1 MGGVVVSWVVAK
13 MKWIMLV
20 SGVLTCTMIYAA
32 VAPQA
37 ALRSM
42 FGDSLEGPLAEIV
55 VRNWGALIA
64 LVGGMLIYG
73 AFEPHSR
80 RLVLIVA
87 GLSKVAFIAL
97 LLTYGGQ
104 YLGQQVGV
112 SIAIDLAML
121 LLFVVYLL
129 ATRRNELRRL
139 ASATYFVEH
148 CPNTQTDGD
157 NDGVPCESQWCN

>member
-1 MGGVVVSWVVAK
+1 MAVSWVVAK

-20 SGVLTCTMIYAA
+20 SGVLTGTMVYAA

-42 FGDSLEGPLAEIV
+42 FGESLEGPLAEIV

-73 AFEPHSR
+73 AFEPLSR

-87 GLSKVAFIAL
+87 GFSKVVFVAL
-97 LLTYGGQ
+97 LVSYGRQ
-104 YLGQQVGV
+104 YVGQQAAV
-112 SIAIDLAML
+112 SIAIDLAMV
-121 LLFVVYLL
+121 LLFIIYLF
-129 ATRRNELRRL
+129 ATRRDGSLR
-139 ASATYFVEH
+139 A
-148 CPNTQTDGD
+148 
-157 NDGVPCESQWCN
+157 

>member
-1 MGGVVVSWVVAK
+1 MAVSWVVAK

-20 SGVLTCTMIYAA
+20 SGVLTGTMVYAA

-42 FGDSLEGPLAEIV
+42 FGESLEGPLAEIV

-73 AFEPHSR
+73 AFEPLSR

-87 GLSKVAFIAL
+87 GFSKVVFVAL
-97 LLTYGGQ
+97 LVSYGRQ
-104 YLGQQVGV
+104 YIGQQAAV
-112 SIAIDLAML
+112 SIAIDLAMV
-121 LLFVVYLL
+121 LLFIIYLF
-129 ATRRNELRRL
+129 ATRRDGSLR
-139 ASATYFVEH
+139 A
-148 CPNTQTDGD
+148 
-157 NDGVPCESQWCN
+157 